1 MINKKK
7 EVLDVSSKTL
17 GITINLKKTRI
28 YKLSNHYRFLQIQ
41 YSMTDTGR
49 VIKKINPKR
58 LTSMRRKMKKLA
70 PVLSKKDFETLYYS
84 WFNNHYKIMSKQQRE
99 NMNKLYYELRGD

>member
-1 MINKKK
+1 
-7 EVLDVSSKTL
+7 
-17 GITINLKKTRI
+17 
-28 YKLSNHYRFLQIQ
+28 
-41 YSMTDTGR
+41 
-49 VIKKINPKR
+49 
-58 LTSMRRKMKKLA
+58 MRRKMKKLV